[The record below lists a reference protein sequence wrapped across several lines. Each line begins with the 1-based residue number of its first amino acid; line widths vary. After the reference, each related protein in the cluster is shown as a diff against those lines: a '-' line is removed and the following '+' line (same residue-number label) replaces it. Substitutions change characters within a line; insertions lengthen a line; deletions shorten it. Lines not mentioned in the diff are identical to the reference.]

1 METRKD
7 CAYMQ
12 NRELSWLRFNR
23 RVLQE
28 ACDEMTPPLERLKFI
43 SIYTSNLDE
52 FFMIRVGSIFDMQ
65 TVDPDSRDNKTNWRP
80 EEELEHIYDAVKPL
94 YREREETYN
103 TVCGKMA
110 ECGVHIC
117 SVASLGKRE
126 RDYVKD
132 YYTRELEPLLSPQI
146 VDAHHP
152 FPHLQNG
159 LLHLG
164 LLLRKNENDKPVFGV
179 VPIPSLVP
187 TLLFLPG
194 ALLRC
199 IPVEDIVYTY
209 AKRMFSGY
217 STSDRCIFCVTRN
230 ADINPIDEA
239 YDFKVDFRSRMKE
252 LLKKR
257 RRLAPV
263 RLETRERISDAFRD
277 YLCEKLSLRR
287 KQVYTTRAPIHLD
300 FAFALSQRL
309 TAEQKKQ
316 MLYAPY
322 TPCANPSLRQDER
335 IAPQIEKKD
344 VLLSYPYESMEPFLR
359 LVREAAT
366 DPLCIS
372 VKITIYRLASRAK
385 LIEYLCAAA
394 ENGVEVTAIIELRAR
409 FDEQNNI
416 DWSERL
422 EEAGCKVIYGF
433 DEYKIHS
440 KLCLITRRA
449 KNGMI
454 TYITQIGTGNYN
466 EKTAAQYT
474 DLCLMTAN
482 ADIGRE
488 AHSLFNDLAICN
500 LNGEYEHL
508 LVAPQALKRRI
519 LALMD
524 EQIAKGEDGRIFFKL
539 NSLTDMEIIAKLR
552 EASCAGV
559 RINMMIR
566 GICCILP
573 GIPGV
578 TENIT
583 VTSIVGRYLEHSRI
597 YCFGRGEDEKLYI
610 SSADFMTRNTERR
623 VELACPIYDAE
634 AKKKIHRLIEAL
646 SLDTQKARRLC
657 SDGSYARLGDGGVDS
672 QTVLMRAS
680 EKDAAA
686 AEKEKSSPAW
696 KTVLRGLLKT
706 RL

>member
-1 METRKD
+1 
-7 CAYMQ
+7 
-12 NRELSWLRFNR
+12 
-23 RVLQE
+23 
-28 ACDEMTPPLERLKFI
+28 
-43 SIYTSNLDE
+43 
-52 FFMIRVGSIFDMQ
+52 
-65 TVDPDSRDNKTNWRP
+65 
-80 EEELEHIYDAVKPL
+80 
-94 YREREETYN
+94 
-103 TVCGKMA
+103 
-110 ECGVHIC
+110 
-117 SVASLGKRE
+117 
-126 RDYVKD
+126 
-132 YYTRELEPLLSPQI
+132 
-146 VDAHHP
+146 
-152 FPHLQNG
+152 
-159 LLHLG
+159 
-164 LLLRKNENDKPVFGV
+164 
-179 VPIPSLVP
+179 
-187 TLLFLPG
+187 
-194 ALLRC
+194 
-199 IPVEDIVYTY
+199 
-209 AKRMFSGY
+209 
-217 STSDRCIFCVTRN
+217 
-230 ADINPIDEA
+230 
-239 YDFKVDFRSRMKE
+239 
-252 LLKKR
+252 
-257 RRLAPV
+257 
-263 RLETRERISDAFRD
+263 
-277 YLCEKLSLRR
+277 
-287 KQVYTTRAPIHLD
+287 
-300 FAFALSQRL
+300 
-309 TAEQKKQ
+309 
-316 MLYAPY
+316 
-322 TPCANPSLRQDER
+322 
-335 IAPQIEKKD
+335 
-344 VLLSYPYESMEPFLR
+344 
-359 LVREAAT
+359 
-366 DPLCIS
+366 
-372 VKITIYRLASRAK
+372 
-385 LIEYLCAAA
+385 
-394 ENGVEVTAIIELRAR
+394 
-409 FDEQNNI
+409 
-416 DWSERL
+416 
-422 EEAGCKVIYGF
+422 
-433 DEYKIHS
+433 
-440 KLCLITRRA
+440 
-449 KNGMI
+449 
-454 TYITQIGTGNYN
+454 
-466 EKTAAQYT
+466 
-474 DLCLMTAN
+474 MTAN